1 MNTSQKRAFENPSG
15 KQFHLSEEQIRNG
28 LEASRKS
35 HRKRIILP
43 IHRVQEAEVQ
53 RMINFLQPGTYIR
66 PHKHSM
72 PHATETIVM
81 LRGAIRFFTF
91 DDGGNITSDRILDS
105 SPVPGLLDIEPDT
118 WHSFVVM
125 EADTILFECKK
136 GPYNAE
142 TDKTFA
148 EWAPEEGTPKAE
160 NYLKELTS

>member
-1 MNTSQKRAFENPSG
+1 MDISQKRAFDNPAG
-15 KQFHLSEEQIRNG
+15 QLFQLTEEQIVSG

-35 HRKRIILP
+35 SRKRIILP

-66 PHKHSM
+66 PHKHPL
-72 PHATETIVM
+72 PHATETIVI
-81 LRGAIRFFTF
+81 LSGAIRFFTF
-91 DDGGNITSDRILDS
+91 NENGKITADRILNS

-125 EADTILFECKK
+125 EPDTVLFECKK
-136 GPYNAE
+136 GPYNAK

-148 EWAPEEGTPKAE
+148 EWAPEEGSEDAD
-160 NYLKELTS
+160 NYLKELSS

>member
-1 MNTSQKRAFENPSG
+1 MDTSQKLAFDNPAG
-15 KQFHLSEEQIRNG
+15 QLFQLTEEQIVSG

-35 HRKRIILP
+35 SRKRIILP

-66 PHKHSM
+66 PHKHPL
-72 PHATETIVM
+72 PHATETIVI
-81 LRGAIRFFTF
+81 LSGAIRFFTF
-91 DDGGNITSDRILDS
+91 NENGKIKTGRILNS
-105 SPVPGLLDIEPDT
+105 SSVPGLLDIEPDT

-125 EADTILFECKK
+125 EPDTVLFECKK

-148 EWAPEEGTPKAE
+148 EWAPEEGSADAD
-160 NYLKELTS
+160 NYLKELSS